1 MEIVEAGTEA
11 LISRAKELVLEY
23 SHSLEFDLGFQD
35 FDAELENFPRQY
47 SPPTGCLV
55 LALSE
60 EQPVGCVGVRYL
72 EKTICEMKRL
82 YVRPRFRG
90 KQAGK
95 ALAQAAI
102 KTGKALGYQRMRLD
116 TVPSMESANRLYR
129 SLGFVEIG
137 PYRHNPIEGAT
148 YLELNLK

>member
-23 SHSLEFDLGFQD
+23 SQSLEFDLGFQD
-35 FDAELENFPRQY
+35 FDAELEDFPRQY

-60 EQPVGCVGVRYL
+60 DQPIGCVGVRYL